1 MFSRQQC
8 SAHAFKMVAWMVGN
22 VDTLNMIAMDQCCKI
37 VGAVGNVVLDGK
49 LLPTPGMV
57 AVNASDP
64 TIDRTCPRLRRLAAD
79 CFNGK
84 LICQRTGTN
93 NQPAE

>member
-1 MFSRQQC
+1 
-8 SAHAFKMVAWMVGN
+8 MVAWMVCN
-22 VDTLNMIAMDQCCKI
+22 VDTLNMIAMDQRGKI
-37 VGAVGNVVLDGK
+37 VGTVGNVMLDGK

-64 TIDRTCPRLRRLAAD
+64 TVDRACPSQRWLSAD
-79 CFNGK
+79 CLNGK
-84 LICQRTGTN
+84 LIRQRTGTN